1 MLFSV
6 VALAIAGIFVAA
18 HNGSANS
25 TYLAAYDAA
34 HGNPPNTTSCSFCHT
49 SPPSLNATG
58 QTLLASANPPG
69 STNFDYCSIGP
80 ATGSCA
86 PPPQTCTSFTYSDW
100 GACQPDGTQ
109 TRTVISS
116 SPAGCTGGT
125 PVLSQTCTYVP
136 PPSTCTSFTYSD
148 WGACQPDGTQTRTVV
163 SSSPTGCTGG
173 SPVLTQ
179 SCTYVPPSQTCTSFT
194 YSDWGACQPDGT
206 QTRMVVSSSP
216 AGCTGGT
223 PVLSQSCTYVPPGPT
238 QGLGIWVGRWF
249 EVTLRSAGHHFRES
263 MNNDHLGGME
273 SDGDRNE
280 DENKDAKT
288 SQGSQANRDSVRTE
302 GYLKIWSLS
311 PDGNTLYADLY
322 TEDGKGGW
330 YSEPFPFQYVT
341 GRSNIDFICSYHET
355 SGGSTTAFSA
365 RIRGTLS
372 DEVLIAG
379 TFRTLKGY
387 YVEKNQESGG
397 YWAGDFSVNGSLIA
411 ESEVPVPSTAITH

>member
-1 MLFSV
+1 MKKPGMLFSV

-109 TRTVISS
+109 TRTVI
-116 SPAGCTGGT
+116 
-125 PVLSQTCTYVP
+125 
-136 PPSTCTSFTYSD
+136 
-148 WGACQPDGTQTRTVV
+148 
-163 SSSPTGCTGG
+163 
-173 SPVLTQ
+173 
-179 SCTYVPPSQTCTSFT
+179 
-194 YSDWGACQPDGT
+194 
-206 QTRMVVSSSP
+206 SSSP